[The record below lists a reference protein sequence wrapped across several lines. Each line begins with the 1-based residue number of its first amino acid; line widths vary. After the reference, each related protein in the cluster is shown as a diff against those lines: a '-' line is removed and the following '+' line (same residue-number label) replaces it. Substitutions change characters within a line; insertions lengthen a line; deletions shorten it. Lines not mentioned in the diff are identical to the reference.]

1 MLLNRLLQFAVVF
14 CIGKIAIF
22 YFKNV
27 VFVIPVSCS
36 FIRPQPQNN
45 TDTFSQY
52 ELCYSSPFSMNG
64 PQAVAPC
71 IPSLLLG
78 KDLLYKNYANVLL
91 TK

>member
-1 MLLNRLLQFAVVF
+1 MLLNQLLSLAVVF
-14 CIGKIAIF
+14 CIGKIVIF
-22 YFKNV
+22 SFKCV
-27 VFVIPVSCS
+27 VFVNPVSCS
-36 FIRPQPQNN
+36 FIRSQTHNN

-64 PQAVAPC
+64 QQAVAPC